1 MARRTSR
8 NPTSIFFWVHSSQG
22 LVTGINELGKIHV
35 ITGPGKG
42 KTTAAF
48 GLAMRASGHGLR
60 VCIIQFMKTGGTT
73 GEAIAAK
80 RLKNIEVVQFGTGKF
95 VNPKRVTKAD
105 RAYARAA
112 IAHLNRRVAGGGC
125 DMLIL
130 DEVNVAVTFG
140 LVKAEEIL
148 KILRSRKE
156 GIEVVLTGRDA
167 PKEFI
172 ECADYVS
179 IIDSRKH
186 PHSEGLSPREG
197 VEW

>member
-1 MARRTSR
+1 MTK
-8 NPTSIFFWVHSSQG
+8 TK
-22 LVTGINELGKIHV
+22 ELGKIHV

-60 VCIIQFMKTGGTT
+60 VCIIQFMKTGETT

-80 RLKNIEVVQFGTGKF
+80 RLKDIEVAQFGTGMF
-95 VNPKRVTKAD
+95 VDPKRVTKAD
-105 RAYARAA
+105 RACAREAMDY
-112 IAHLNRRVAGGGC
+112 LKRQVARGNC
-125 DMLIL
+125 DILIL
-130 DEVNVAVTFG
+130 DEVNVAVSFG
-140 LVKAEEIL
+140 LVRADEIL
-148 KILRSRKE
+148 KILRSVGE
-156 GIEVVLTGRDA
+156 GIEVVLTGRNA

-179 IIDSRKH
+179 IIDSKKH

>member
-1 MARRTSR
+1 M
-8 NPTSIFFWVHSSQG
+8 HSSLG
-22 LVTGINELGKIHV
+22 PVAAISELGKIHV

-60 VCIIQFMKTGGTT
+60 VCIIQFMKTGETT

-80 RLKNIEVVQFGTGKF
+80 RLKNIEVAQFGTGKF

-105 RAYARAA
+105 RARAIEA
-112 IAHLNRRVAGGGC
+112 MDYLKRRVAEGGC
-125 DMLIL
+125 DILIL
-130 DEVNVAVTFG
+130 DEVNVAVSFG
-140 LVKAEEIL
+140 LVRAEEIL
-148 KILRSRKE
+148 KILRSRDE
-156 GIEVVLTGRDA
+156 GIEVVLTGRNA

-179 IIDSRKH
+179 TIDSKKH
-186 PHSEGLSPREG
+186 PHSEGLNPREG

>member
-1 MARRTSR
+1 MAD
-8 NPTSIFFWVHSSQG
+8 
-22 LVTGINELGKIHV
+22 INELGKIHV

-60 VCIIQFMKTGGTT
+60 VCIVQFMKTGETT

-80 RLKNIEVVQFGTGKF
+80 RLKNIEIAQFGTGKF

-105 RAYARAA
+105 RACAREAMDYLKRQ
-112 IAHLNRRVAGGGC
+112 IAKGGC
-125 DMLIL
+125 DILIL
-130 DEVNVAVTFG
+130 DEVNVAVSFG
-140 LVKAEEIL
+140 LVRAVEIL
-148 KILRSRKE
+148 KMIRSRCD
-156 GIEVVLTGRDA
+156 GIEVVLTGRNA

-172 ECADYVS
+172 DCADYVS
-179 IIDSRKH
+179 MIDSKKH
-186 PHSEGLSPREG
+186 PNSEGLGPREG